1 MKRTFYILLI
11 ALGLLGGSCIN
22 HKTSLQKPNIV
33 FVFADDQREG
43 TINHLGN
50 NEVITPNLDRLA
62 EEGMSFSNTYIMGSF
77 SGAVCQPSRAML
89 LTGKKL
95 NNLTKSGAILPEQD
109 TLLGETLQSAGYN
122 CFGIGKYHND
132 PASYVRGFNEGQDV
146 YFGGMFDQ
154 WNVPLHSREGAKNFK
169 KFARPVLKNY
179 RKSNKLSHEQGEYVY
194 GGKHSADIFTEGTI
208 EYIKNYDSEKPFF
221 VYTSF
226 MTPHDPRSTH
236 QRYFDMYDTVNISL
250 PDNFLPEHPFNNGE
264 LRIRDEKTAG
274 FPRRASEIKEHIR
287 DYYALITHNDEKL
300 GQIVQAL
307 KEKGVYDNTI
317 IIYSGDN
324 GLAIGQ
330 HGLMGK
336 QNLYEHSTNVPLI
349 ISGGNIKKNVRTK
362 AMVYLTDLYP
372 TICEIVG
379 INIPHSVEGIS
390 FQSVLENKEK
400 EHRPYIFTSYRSS
413 QRAIRNQEYK
423 LIKYHVKGEPKREQ
437 LFDMQNDPYETNN
450 LYGNQEYAKVYNE
463 LNTAFYKALIEFED
477 NIWDK
482 ENN

>member
-1 MKRTFYILLI
+1 MKHQLYILLI
-11 ALGLLGGSCIN
+11 VFGFLAGSCTQN
-22 HKTSLQKPNIV
+22 KTSPKQPNIV

-50 NEVITPNLDRLA
+50 KEIITPNLDRLA

-95 NNLTKSGAILPEQD
+95 NNLTKYGAILPEED
-109 TLLGETLQSAGYN
+109 ILLGETLQSAGYN

-154 WNVPLHSREGAKNFK
+154 WNVPLHSREGAKDFK
-169 KFARPVLKNY
+169 KFDRPVLKNY
-179 RKSNKLSHEQGEYVY
+179 RKSNKLSYEQGEYVY

-236 QRYFDMYDTVNISL
+236 QRYFDMYDTANISL
-250 PDNFLPEHPFNNGE
+250 PENFLPEHPFNNGE

-274 FPRRASEIKEHIR
+274 FPRKASEIKEHIR

-349 ISGGNIKKNVRTK
+349 IAGGNIKKNVRTQ

-372 TICEIVG
+372 TICEMVG
-379 INIPHSVEGIS
+379 INIPQSVEGIS
-390 FQSVLENKEK
+390 FQSVLENNEN
-400 EHRPYIFTSYRSS
+400 EHRPYIFTSYRTS
-413 QRAIRNQEYK
+413 QRAIRNLQYK
-423 LIKYHVKGEPKREQ
+423 LIKYHVKGEPKIEQ
-437 LFDMQNDPYETNN
+437 LFDLENDPYETKN
-450 LYGNQEYAKVYNE
+450 LCGDQEYAKVYEE
-463 LNTAFYKALIEFED
+463 LNTAFDKALIEFED
-477 NIWDK
+477 NIWDQ
-482 ENN
+482 ENH